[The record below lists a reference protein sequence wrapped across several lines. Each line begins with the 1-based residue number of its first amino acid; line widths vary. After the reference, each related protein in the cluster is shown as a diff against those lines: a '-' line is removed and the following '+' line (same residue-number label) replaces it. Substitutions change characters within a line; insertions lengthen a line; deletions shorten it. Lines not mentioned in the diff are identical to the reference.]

1 MEAEQMQSLQRTLQ
15 TIAGQLKGL
24 SPSAKM
30 LLGSI
35 MIILVMSL
43 FLVSLYAGRR
53 DMVPLG
59 LGAKVNADAR
69 AQTVAYLKSSRIPY
83 EVSGSDILV
92 PASQKFTVLAHLTE
106 TQIVG
111 GDQINFDSL
120 LADENPLRSS
130 QQNKQ
135 RYIIAKMNV
144 LSGMISQ
151 MTGIQRATVVIDPS
165 ENIAIG
171 KSHVP
176 PSASVTVLAR
186 GGELGQ
192 QQVDAIARLVA
203 GSHAGLKPQHV
214 SIVDARTGRA
224 MQARTDDYL
233 VAGRNMEVKLDTERH
248 VKSSIEN
255 ALGYIPGVII
265 SVNALVDTTQVMR
278 EAVKHDEPMIGV
290 TDDENEEST
299 STSGGS
305 AAEPGVKSNTGFSL
319 SATSRPPSQSSQNR
333 SRTLSIP
340 FVGSTSTRET
350 DAKGYAVQINASIG
364 VPKSYFVRLFQDR
377 NGSSEAQP
385 DQAELDAL
393 VLTETDRIKKM
404 VTPLVTTHP
413 MDGAVAGTVE
423 VGMVPDFGAIPV
435 SDRPM
440 GELVM
445 PGENSG
451 GGGFLPEGMVKYIS
465 LGGLAALS
473 LLMMFLMVRKA
484 GVREELPTAAEL
496 VGIPPALA
504 AAEADLVGEADEASP
519 ALEGIEL
526 TDDAIRRQQML
537 EQITDMVTNTPDD
550 AASLLRRWMKS
561 EA

>member
-1 MEAEQMQSLQRTLQ
+1 MQSLQRTLQ
-15 TIAGQLKGL
+15 IIAGQLKGL

-35 MIILVMSL
+35 MIILIMSL
-43 FLVSLYAGRR
+43 FLVSLYAGRH

-59 LGAKVNADAR
+59 LGASVSADAR
-69 AQTVAYLKSSRIPY
+69 AQTVAYLKSNRIPY
-83 EVSGSDILV
+83 EISGSDILL
-92 PASQKFTVLAHLTE
+92 PADHKYAVWAHLTE
-106 TQIVG
+106 TQVVG
-111 GDQINFDSL
+111 ADQINFDRL
-120 LADENPLRSS
+120 LADENPLRTS

-135 RYIIAKMNV
+135 RYMVAKMNV

-151 MTGIQRATVVIDPS
+151 MTGIARATVVIDPS
-165 ENIAIG
+165 ENTAIG

-186 GGELGQ
+186 GGELNQ

-203 GSHAGLKPQHV
+203 GSHAGLKPQNV

-224 MQARTDDYL
+224 LQARTDDFIA
-233 VAGRNMEVKLDTERH
+233 AGRYMEVKLDAERH
-248 VKSSIEN
+248 VKTSIEN
-255 ALGYIPGVII
+255 ALAYIPGVII
-265 SVNALVDTTQVMR
+265 AVNALVDTKQVIQ
-278 EAVKHDEPMIGV
+278 ETSTYDEPKTGV
-290 TDDENEEST
+290 LEDESEAMS
-299 STSGGS
+299 STSGGP
-305 AAEPGVKSNTGFSL
+305 AAEPGVRSNTG
-319 SATSRPPSQSSQNR
+319 ATLLASSRPATQQTNE
-333 SRTLSIP
+333 RTRTTSVP
-340 FVGSTSTRET
+340 FVGSRSSKIN
-350 DAKGYAVQINASIG
+350 DSKGYALQINASIG

-377 NGSSEAQP
+377 SGNAESQP

-393 VLTETDRIKKM
+393 VTSETDRIKKM
-404 VTPLVTTHP
+404 VTPLITTEP
-413 MDGAVAGTVE
+413 MDGAVGGTVE
-423 VGMVPDFGAIPV
+423 VAMVPDFGAVLV

-440 GELVM
+440 GDLVM
-445 PGENSG
+445 PGGSSG
-451 GGGFLPEGMVKYIS
+451 GGGFLAEGLVKYVS

-484 GVREELPTAAEL
+484 GVREELPTASEL

-537 EQITDMVTNTPDD
+537 EQITDMVSNTPDE
-550 AASLLRRWMKS
+550 AANLLRRWMKS